1 MYEKREMRS
10 STWGGVGAKVIVS
23 NGNKSV
29 VGNHSPVHKFDWLKY
44 HVWMQLLPQ
53 SPTSKRLLAM
63 KNAIF
68 NYV

>member
-29 VGNHSPVHKFDWLKY
+29 VVTIPKY
-44 HVWMQLLPQ
+44 
-53 SPTSKRLLAM
+53 TSLTG
-63 KNAIF
+63 
-68 NYV
+68 